1 MIPRHRHDLHERD
14 SGVRVSGVAVLLA
27 GGVGTARRSPLS
39 ERETRDDLEAWIDYK
54 TNDEILPI
62 QLRPHPHEFEL
73 YYDI

>member
-1 MIPRHRHDLHERD
+1 M
-14 SGVRVSGVAVLLA
+14 LLA

-39 ERETRDDLEAWIDYK
+39 ERGTKDDIEAWIDYK